1 MNYNDFFALAEN
13 KGINRIQVTET
24 YIKKNEIQ
32 FIDKNLEK
40 YNKKGESK

>member
-24 YIKKNEIQ
+24 YIKKNEIVEMLGVS
-32 FIDKNLEK
+32 N
-40 YNKKGESK
+40 NG

>member
-24 YIKKNEIQ
+24 YIKKMK
-32 FIDKNLEK
+32 FNLLIK
-40 YNKKGESK
+40 I